1 MLARAAIGVA
11 AVFVETHPDPDK
23 APNDGPDM
31 IPMKQLPAGLDI
43 LLKLDHFTKAH
54 PVAV

>member
-1 MLARAAIGVA
+1 VLARAAIGVA

-23 APNDGPDM
+23 VPNDGPDM
-31 IPMKQLPAGLDI
+31 IPMKQLPVVPLELDR
-43 LLKLDHFTKAH
+43 FTKAH